1 MSQRLYAYNTVR
13 NAITY
18 GDLKPGERLV
28 EKRLC
33 EMFNVGRTPL
43 REALRQLEVEGY
55 LEFTPNKG
63 VTISRISVDDVK
75 SIYDLLAVLEGHA
88 TEVATKDL
96 SEEGLR
102 KVESL
107 QADQK
112 RAWAV
117 KDYKKWLDKNADFHR
132 SIIEASHNSY
142 LISIVDNLRHRVYRY
157 RMISITI
164 PDGIQEYIR
173 CHDEILH
180 AISSRDP
187 RRAGK
192 AMQKHVMGFSKV
204 LVDFLKKLPGF

>member
-63 VTISRISVDDVK
+63 VTISRISVEDVK

-88 TEVATKDL
+88 TEVATTYLRED
-96 SEEGLR
+96 GLR
-102 KVESL
+102 KIESL

-112 RAWAV
+112 RAWAA

-132 SIIEASHNSY
+132 SIIEASRNSY

-173 CHDEILH
+173 CHDEIIH
-180 AISSRDP
+180 SISNGDP